1 MHFIVAVRAAL
12 LTIDCIIPEKKIKL
26 KMWRKHILTEACSGN
41 NNGVEDFGNVAVS
54 WVGVSFWVGIPDWA
68 WGPGNGMANQ
78 GTEESVLQVQLIPS
92 FAGTDI
98 ESRHMSFSV
107 MMLLSVLEPMLA
119 CRVPVRQSVID
130 TYCWMFVFIRGLG
143 LHVCAVF

>member
-1 MHFIVAVRAAL
+1 M
-12 LTIDCIIPEKKIKL
+12 
-26 KMWRKHILTEACSGN
+26 ACGL
-41 NNGVEDFGNVAVS
+41 GG
-54 WVGVSFWVGIPDWA
+54 
-68 WGPGNGMANQ
+68 GMANQ
-78 GTEESVLQVQLIPS
+78 GHREVCPS
-92 FAGTDI
+92 GPGCSRLCDGTDI

-130 TYCWMFVFIRGLG
+130 TYCCMFVFRRGLG